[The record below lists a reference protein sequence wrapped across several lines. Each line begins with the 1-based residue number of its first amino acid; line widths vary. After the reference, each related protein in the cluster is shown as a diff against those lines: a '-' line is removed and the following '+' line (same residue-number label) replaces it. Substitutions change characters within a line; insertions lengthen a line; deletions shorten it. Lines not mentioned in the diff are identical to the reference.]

1 MADPQRMRNITFKT
15 PVVAAKLNRVKAQAW
30 KIVAHELDV
39 LLDKE
44 ISKRVTVRRGPKG
57 GVIKTRSKPGEP
69 PRTETGN
76 LKRKT
81 SVIYRKGSVVVRT
94 TNYGAWL
101 DGGTRNILA
110 RPWVHSVIFKKRKT
124 IDKRANVVMKTLAG
138 K

>member
-1 MADPQRMRNITFKT
+1 MADAQRMRNITFKT

-44 ISKRVTVRRGPKG
+44 ISKKVTVRRGPKG

-69 PRTETGN
+69 PREETGN
-76 LKRKT
+76 LRRKT
-81 SVIYRKGSVVVRT
+81 EVVYRKGSVVVRT
-94 TNYGAWL
+94 PNYGAWL
-101 DGGTRNILA
+101 DGGTSRMLA
-110 RPWVHSVIFKKRKT
+110 RPFIDTVIFKQRKT